1 METYEQLKI
10 ENQLCFPLYASARK
24 IVNLYTPH
32 LKKLGVTYTQ
42 YIALMILWDKK
53 EVTVG
58 DLCEKLYLDTGTIT
72 PLLKKLQEQG
82 LVEKTRN
89 TEDERGVV
97 IKITDAGMELRE
109 KAKEIPG
116 CVGGCVPF
124 TQEEAVLL
132 YKLLYKILDN

>member
-1 METYEQLKI
+1 MDTYEQLKI

-82 LVEKTRN
+82 LVEKARK
-89 TEDERGVV
+89 TEDERVVV
-97 IKITDAGMELRE
+97 IKITDAGMALRE
-109 KAKEIPG
+109 QAKDIPA

-132 YKLLYKILDN
+132 YKLLYKILDD

>member
-1 METYEQLKI
+1 MDTYDHLKI

-32 LKKLGVTYTQ
+32 LKELGVTYTQ

-82 LVEKTRN
+82 LVEKTRK
-89 TEDERGVV
+89 TEDERVVV
-97 IKITDAGMELRE
+97 IKITDAGMALRE
-109 KAKEIPG
+109 KAKGIPA

-124 TQEEAVLL
+124 TQEEAALL
-132 YKLLYKILDN
+132 YKLLYKILDD